1 MKIVVITYNRPKE
14 LARIL
19 HELHGY
25 DYHVVDDGSDV
36 PPNVPAD
43 RLSRLPHFG
52 KKGFWRT
59 FNFAMAVLKASKH
72 NDYLILSDDVCN
84 IDFDRIKQY
93 HQEQRLNKFFINAV
107 NDGRDSCWNRPT
119 FKARAFDGL
128 IHTGFFD
135 CGGLTNRR
143 TLHDFYLSPVPD
155 SWFSDEF
162 RSSGVGAQI
171 TNRMNALNV
180 PMYTPIKSLVY
191 HGNHDSKMN
200 PLERIRTKLQSK

>member
-14 LARIL
+14 LVRLL
-19 HELHGY
+19 HELRGY

-36 PPNVPAD
+36 PPDVPTT

-59 FNFAMAVLKASKH
+59 FNFAIAVLKASKH
-72 NDYLILSDDVCN
+72 DDYLIIPDDVCN
-84 IDFDRIKQY
+84 IDFERIKQY
-93 HQEQRLNKFFINAV
+93 HQEQRLNKFFINAI

-119 FKARAFDGL
+119 FKALSFNGL

-143 TLHDFYLSPVPD
+143 TLQQFYLTPIAD
-155 SWFSDEF
+155 AWFTHAQ
-162 RSSGVGAQI
+162 SSGVGAQI
-171 TNRMNALNV
+171 TQRMNAINV
-180 PMYTPIKSLVY
+180 PMYTPEKSLVY
-191 HGNHDSKMN
+191 HGDYESKMH
-200 PLERIRTKLQSK
+200 PEERKINKLISK